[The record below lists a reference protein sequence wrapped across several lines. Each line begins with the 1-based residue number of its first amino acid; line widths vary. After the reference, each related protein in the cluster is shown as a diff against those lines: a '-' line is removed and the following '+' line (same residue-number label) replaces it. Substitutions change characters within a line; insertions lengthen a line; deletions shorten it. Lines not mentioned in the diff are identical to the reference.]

1 MSVLGMWCVLFIVA
15 LVVILFSVLYKKKF
29 TLRELT
35 LIGVMAALSCIMY
48 TFFRIPFAVGGS
60 KSSFH
65 LGNTFTVLTALLL
78 DGVSGGLAGSIGLS
92 LADVL
97 AGDMSYA
104 ITTFLLKFII
114 GISCGF
120 FAVKVFRIRE
130 HSRSE
135 GVSYYLRVVGSAFS
149 GLFINVFT
157 DPLMGFFR
165 KTLIEGQPAEIATY
179 LAKITAGVTL
189 VNSLLSCA
197 CAVIFFLA
205 LEPVLKKIKN

>member
-1 MSVLGMWCVLFIVA
+1 MSQLAMWFTLFIVA
-15 LVVILFSVLYKKKF
+15 LIIIVLSVLYKKKF
-29 TLRELT
+29 TIKELT
-35 LIGVMAALSCIMY
+35 LIGLMAALSCVMY

-78 DGVSGGLAGSIGLS
+78 DGVSGGLAGAIGLS

-97 AGDMSYA
+97 AGDMDYA

-114 GISCGF
+114 GITCGF
-120 FAVKVFRIRE
+120 FAHRVFRIRL
-130 HSRSE
+130 HSRKE
-135 GVSYYLRVVGSAFS
+135 GISYYLRVAGCAFS
-149 GLFINVFT
+149 GLFVNVFT
-157 DPLMGFFR
+157 DPILGYFR
-165 KTLIEGQPAEIATY
+165 KTLIQGQPAEIATY

-189 VNSLLSCA
+189 VNSILSCA

-205 LEPVLKKIKN
+205 LEPVLKKLLK